1 MKTVGFIGLGTMG
14 KPMAKNLI
22 NKGYPVTVFN
32 RTTDKTIDLMKMGAD
47 VAGTPADV
55 ARSVNLMFTMISDD
69 DALKQVYYGKNGIM
83 NGVHPGLTIIDC
95 STVSP
100 DLSRSLSSDLA
111 ARYVDFLD
119 APVTGSKPAA
129 ISGTLTFMVGG
140 KVEVMNENIDAFKAL
155 GSKILHMGSSG
166 SGSQAKIAHNT
177 IVGINMVALTE
188 GMSIAAKAGI
198 DMEKFIEVVLA
209 GGAGSKMA
217 ELKGNR
223 ILDRDFSE
231 QFSLQLMLKD
241 LNLSSDLT
249 GAMKMPTPMLQAART
264 IFQMAA
270 VKGLGH
276 EDLSSVIQCYE
287 EWIHLQVK
295 KKQELSK
302 DKAAQS
308 SRERRRDAR
317 LPMGIKLQLSVYQ
330 WEQEGA
336 FSGQNIE
343 GTLDNLS
350 ENGLQITSRFPLAED
365 MFLVI
370 HFPQGANL
378 PPITGK
384 ILRVYTQNG
393 LFHYGCSLAG
403 LAPFVRLKLEE
414 YIETHMD
421 QEI

>member
-22 NKGYPVTVFN
+22 NKGYLVTVYN

-47 VAGTPADV
+47 VVGTPAEV

-69 DALKQVYYGKNGIM
+69 EALKQVYYGENGIM
-83 NGVHPGLTIIDC
+83 NGIHPGLTIIDC

-100 DLSRSLSSDLA
+100 DLSRSFGKDLE

-140 KVEVMNENIDAFKAL
+140 KKEVLDDHMDTFKAL
-155 GSKILHMGSSG
+155 GSKVLHMGPSG

-209 GGAGSKMA
+209 GGASSKMA

-223 ILDRDFSE
+223 ILDRNFSE

-249 GAMKMPTPMLQAART
+249 GLMKIPAPMLQAART

-270 VKGLGH
+270 NKGLGP

-287 EWIHLQVK
+287 EWINLQVK
-295 KKQELSK
+295 KKNETSK
-302 DKAAQS
+302 EKVVQS
-308 SRERRRDAR
+308 GRERRRDAR
-317 LPMGIKLQLSVYQ
+317 LSMGIKLQLSVYQ
-330 WEQEGA
+330 WEQEGS

-343 GTLDNLS
+343 GTLNDLS
-350 ENGLQITSRFPLAED
+350 ESGLQITSTFPLAQD

-370 HFPQGANL
+370 HFPQEADL

-384 ILRVYTQNG
+384 ILRIYTQNG

-403 LAPFVRLKLEE
+403 LPPFVRLKLEE
-414 YIETHMD
+414 YIDTHMD

>member
-1 MKTVGFIGLGTMG
+1 MKMVGFIGLGTMG
-14 KPMAKNLI
+14 KAMAKNLI
-22 NKGYPVTVFN
+22 NKGYLVTVYN
-32 RTTDKTIDLMKMGAD
+32 RTADKTIDLMKLGAD
-47 VAGTPADV
+47 VVGTPAEV

-69 DALKQVYYGKNGIM
+69 DALKQVYYGENGIM
-83 NGVHPGLTIIDC
+83 DGVHPGLTIIDC

-100 DLSRSLSSDLA
+100 DLSQSLGRDLA

-140 KVEVMNENIDAFKAL
+140 KIEVMNENMDAFQAL
-155 GSKILHMGSSG
+155 GSKILHMGPSG

-209 GGAGSKMA
+209 GGANSKMA

-223 ILDRDFSE
+223 ILERDFTE
-231 QFSLQLMLKD
+231 QFSLQLMVKD
-241 LNLSSDLT
+241 LNLSTDLT
-249 GAMKMPTPMLQAART
+249 KRMKMPTPMLQTART

-270 VKGLGH
+270 AKGLGH
-276 EDLSSVIQCYE
+276 EDLSAVIHCYE

-295 KKQELSK
+295 KKVETSTE
-302 DKAAQS
+302 DSVQS
-308 SRERRRDAR
+308 GRERRKNTR
-317 LPMGIKLQLSVYQ
+317 LTMGIKLQLSVYQ
-330 WEQEGA
+330 WEQEGS
-336 FSGQNIE
+336 FSGQNIT
-343 GTLDNLS
+343 GTLIDLS
-350 ENGLQITSRFPLAED
+350 ESGLQITSSFPLAQD

-370 HFPQGANL
+370 HFPLEADL

-384 ILRVYTQNG
+384 ILRIYMQNS

-403 LAPFVRLKLEE
+403 LPPFVRIKLEE